1 MMVCDAHFLSMA
13 AKGSVDLCL
22 QMSTWRGLSDG
33 ATNSHA
39 DWLGCDY
46 LRYLREVSY
55 LLMTTWC
62 DLACKGSEHSLGRPI
77 KPKS

>member
-1 MMVCDAHFLSMA
+1 MTVCDAHFLSKA

-33 ATNSHA
+33 ATNSHV

-46 LRYLREVSY
+46 LHYSQGVSY
-55 LLMTTWC
+55 
-62 DLACKGSEHSLGRPI
+62 
-77 KPKS
+77 

>member
-1 MMVCDAHFLSMA
+1 MMVCDFLSEVV
-13 AKGSVDLCL
+13 KESVDPYL
-22 QMSTWRGLSDG
+22 QMLTLRGLSDG

-62 DLACKGSEHSLGRPI
+62 DLACKGSEHSQGRPI
-77 KPKS
+77 MPKS